1 MRGFGNYSFRMYEA
15 MSLGR
20 ILIYIDTG
28 ANLPFI
34 DEINYKDLFI
44 IIPFSKRKYIYKY
57 IDAF

>member
-1 MRGFGNYSFRMYEA
+1 MRGFWNYSFRMYEA

-20 ILIYIDTG
+20 ILIYIDTW